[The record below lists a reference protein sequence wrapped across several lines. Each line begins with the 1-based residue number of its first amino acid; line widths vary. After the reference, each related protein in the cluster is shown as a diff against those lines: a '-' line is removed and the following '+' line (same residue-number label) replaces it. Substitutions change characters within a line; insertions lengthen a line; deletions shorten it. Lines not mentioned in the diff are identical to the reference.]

1 MSVLENGLE
10 NSAKLGRKLFDLN
23 NSTLVK
29 IAELSAENFKKY
41 LELNQSYVS
50 KLPEVSDVSTFVEL
64 QRDYGKDLW
73 EGIQADV
80 RARGEIV
87 KEAAEQT
94 GSLVR
99 GTFSSE
105 EEVVAE
111 SETAAAA

>member
-10 NSAKLGRKLFDLN
+10 NGTKLGRELFDLN

-29 IAELSAENFKKY
+29 FAELSAENFKKY
-41 LELNQSYVS
+41 LELNQSYVA
-50 KLPEVSDVSTFVEL
+50 KLPEVNDVSSFVEL
-64 QRDYGKDLW
+64 QREYGQNLW
-73 EGIQADV
+73 EGVQSDV

-87 KEAAEQT
+87 REAAEQT

-111 SETAAAA
+111 TAAAA